1 MATRDLT
8 KEYLELRTT
17 AIRKRKQKLST
28 NANTNNGSGIGNRFH
43 TSALTNDGHNSGGG
57 GTPTNGYRK
66 LAAGGATHDLMLS
79 VNDDMNDGYSDIEMK
94 TLSGAAT
101 TGVGIPPKKPDWVS
115 DVEIVERCITDI
127 TQQMKELQ
135 SRHAQR
141 IGSVFGRDLQNM
153 ETVIEQQT
161 SIITDQFRVAERLLQ
176 KVGYATKRSG
186 GQEATVGANVQ
197 RRYDSLFL
205 VLPRIIIFTF
215 VHLE

>member
-8 KEYLELRTT
+8 KEFLELRAT
-17 AIRKRKQKLST
+17 AIRKRKQKLSHSS
-28 NANTNNGSGIGNRFH
+28 NNNNHAASINGSGIGSRFS
-43 TSALTNDGHNSGGG
+43 TTVSSSLSKDGHG

-79 VNDDMNDGYSDIEMK
+79 VNDDISDGYSDIEMNA
-94 TLSGAAT
+94 LGSRDA
-101 TGVGIPPKKPDWVS
+101 GVKKPEWVA
-115 DVEIVERCITDI
+115 DVEIVEKCITDI

-161 SIITDQFRVAERLLQ
+161 SIITEQFRVAERLLQ

-197 RRYDSLFL
+197 RRYVLFNS
-205 VLPRIIIFTF
+205 RGF
-215 VHLE
+215 